1 MSFFYCIATLLE
13 FAGVHYFTKIGSG
26 EIAIEEEEWEDCEV
40 HDDEEMC
47 TESSNSNELS
57 TENAVSPGVRQR
69 SLICPI
75 YKVKKNHHICC
86 DGMTKMGEFQGS
98 SVGYGNR
105 KTLCS
110 YIQPLHP
117 DHHGTMERTTQTET
131 LLSRWKQFFYC
142 LMGNDEFRKKRQR
155 EAAALGRI
163 I

>member
-26 EIAIEEEEWEDCEV
+26 EMPVEEEEWENCEV
-40 HDDEEMC
+40 HEEEDMC
-47 TESSNSNELS
+47 NESTTSNELP

-69 SLICPI
+69 SIICPI
-75 YKVKKNHHICC
+75 YKVKKNNHFSS
-86 DGMTKMGEFQGS
+86 GVLTKMGVFQES
-98 SVGYGNR
+98 SMGYGNR
-105 KTLCS
+105 NTLCS

-117 DHHGTMERTTQTET
+117 DHHGTMERTTQTEA

-155 EAAALGRI
+155 EAAALGKVF
-163 I
+163 